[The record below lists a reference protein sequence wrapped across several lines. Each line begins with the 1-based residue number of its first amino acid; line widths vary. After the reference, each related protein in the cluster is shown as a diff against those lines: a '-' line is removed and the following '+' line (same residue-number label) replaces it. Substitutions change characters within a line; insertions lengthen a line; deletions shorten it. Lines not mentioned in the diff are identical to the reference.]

1 MLWICYLYS
10 TKMLRFCCA
19 KKLAQQCAPIILPIR
34 EEPKFKIFTD
44 PFAKNL
50 FIMYY
55 SIFPLGDL

>member
-1 MLWICYLYS
+1 MLWICYLCNQF
-10 TKMLRFCCA
+10 MLRFCCA

-34 EEPKFKIFTD
+34 EELKFKIFTD

-55 SIFPLGDL
+55 SLFFLGDL